1 MIQNKLSAKK
11 IAFIITF
18 TVASILINYSGSV
31 LAGIIAF
38 PLYLDSILTIAVV
51 ALCGLIPGLI
61 CAALSNLLLC
71 IFAHTGILFMTCHL
85 STAIVAWLVFRN
97 ENKKNPSCSF
107 STSSFIWVGFIS
119 AITNSIIGDSISN
132 FIYAANTSIPQVDN
146 AVQGIYVVTRNLTYA
161 AYFGGTMTNLVDKL
175 ICTTISLFVYRVLR
189 RFSTDL

>member
-1 MIQNKLSAKK
+1 MIQNKLSVKK

-61 CAALSNLLLC
+61 CAALSNLLLS
-71 IFAHTGILFMTCHL
+71 IFAHTGILFMICHL

-97 ENKKNPSCSF
+97 ENKKNPSSPF

-132 FIYAANTSIPQVDN
+132 FVYAANTSIPQVDN

-175 ICTTISLFVYRVLR
+175 ICATISLFVYRVLR